1 MKKIGIHKLIFG
13 ALFCFLSL
21 TTVRADDNGAY
32 SAYAPYSIFGV
43 GDIFNGS
50 TAYNATMGG
59 VGIASRNN
67 RYLNSLN
74 PAAVTARDSLAF
86 MSDFSIYQNNKI
98 IKQGSATSANNLFN
112 INDFIISFPLFNHT
126 AMMVGIKPYSAT
138 GYNFSYY
145 ESNPQV
151 LAEIGNVKHSYSGQ
165 GSMYQL
171 FAAGG
176 INLFKNLNL
185 GVEYIHYIGNF
196 DKTYT
201 QTLSDAA
208 ALSIENSS
216 EMILSANTAKFG
228 LQYEL
233 APTNKLKFVVGATY
247 KLNARLNGY
256 INSSLTSGQTSISST
271 ADTLAN
277 FSSPLRLADEMGVG
291 VAMVYNKK
299 FRAEFDYTRS
309 DWSNS
314 GFEGQK
320 GFSVNG
326 TSESPIF
333 TSGAAQSFRFGME
346 YIPRPNDV
354 RYYHNIIAY
363 RAGAYFTRDYYSVN
377 GNPVYARGL
386 TIGVTLPIFQWYNG
400 LTLGFEVGQRG
411 SLKNNMILETYA
423 NFSIGLNLFDIWFQQ
438 YRYE

>member
-1 MKKIGIHKLIFG
+1 MRKIGIKEISLGI
-13 ALFCFLSL
+13 LFCFLTL
-21 TTVRADDNGAY
+21 ATAVADDNGAY
-32 SAYAPYSIFGV
+32 TSYAPYSIFGV
-43 GDIFNGS
+43 GDVFNGS
-50 TAYNATMGG
+50 TAYNTTMGG

-74 PAAVTARDSLAF
+74 PAAVTARDSLSF
-86 MSDFSIYQNNKI
+86 MSDFSVYQNNRVM
-98 IKQGSATSANNLFN
+98 KQGSTTSASNLFN

-145 ESNPQV
+145 ETNPGV
-151 LAEIGNVKHSYSGQ
+151 LASIGNLQHSYAGQ
-165 GSMYQL
+165 GSMYQI

-176 INLFKNLNL
+176 VNLFKNLNL
-185 GVEYIHYIGNF
+185 GVEYIHYIGNYE
-196 DKTYT
+196 KSYT
-201 QTLSDAA
+201 QTASDAA
-208 ALSIENSS
+208 ALNITNSS

-228 LQYEL
+228 LQYVIT
-233 APTNKLKFVVGATY
+233 PSSKLQFVVGATY

-256 INSSLTSGQTSISST
+256 INSSVTSGQASISSS
-271 ADTLAN
+271 ADTLARMAT
-277 FSSPLRLADEMGVG
+277 PLYLADEAGVG
-291 VAMVYNKK
+291 ISMVYNRK

-326 TSESPIF
+326 AGGNPIF
-333 TSGAAQSFRFGME
+333 STCVAQSFRFGVE

-363 RAGAYFTRDYYSVN
+363 RAGVYYTKDYYSVN
-377 GNPVYARGL
+377 GNSIYARGITL
-386 TIGVTLPIFQWYNG
+386 GVTLPVFQWYNG

-411 SLKNNMILETYA
+411 SLKNSLILETYA
-423 NFSIGLNLFDIWFQQ
+423 NFSLGINLFDIWFQQ